1 MQHQTCDIEVCF
13 PHSASKRQKPE
24 NPRLIRTKPGTPTW
38 DFAVSLWSTEA
49 ADACRKDLLGTSFPG
64 RALESGRV
72 GSRSGASP
80 VTDLGRFCGGKRAG
94 GFEAECRSGFTGFAV
109 SLGSGAFGLGKRLK
123 TKPSSLAMLC
133 PAKTTPSELFSTA
146 VLCTP
151 MIFGPRSKRSDN
163 HAISRMVVV
172 LRRGFDQACQLQYM
186 KPHAIIQFKTPRRMH
201 PSGPRETQGPWTR
214 VARVA
219 RKAFRRTT
227 T

>member
-1 MQHQTCDIEVCF
+1 MGLCCLSLEHRSCRRVQERPPWHKF
-13 PHSASKRQKPE
+13 SRQGPGV
-24 NPRLIRTKPGTPTW
+24 RTRGEP
-38 DFAVSLWSTEA
+38 FLR
-49 ADACRKDLLGTSFPG
+49 ADA
-64 RALESGRV
+64 
-72 GSRSGASP
+72 GASP

-133 PAKTTPSELFSTA
+133 PGKTTPSELFNTA

-172 LRRGFDQACQLQYM
+172 LSRRFDQACQLQYM
-186 KPHAIIQFKTPRRMH
+186 KPHAII
-201 PSGPRETQGPWTR
+201 
-214 VARVA
+214 
-219 RKAFRRTT
+219 
-227 T
+227 